1 MNKRPA
7 SAGADL
13 QASGAELVN
22 TKSEITDNFGKL
34 HQRTEYG
41 QQIAKYFQADPANHD
56 DAFDNRA
63 LISGKNAPSFLP
75 RGRNRIAIKRSSRRP
90 TGPPGNVNF

>member
-41 QQIAKYFQADPANHD
+41 QQIAK
-56 DAFDNRA
+56 
-63 LISGKNAPSFLP
+63 
-75 RGRNRIAIKRSSRRP
+75 
-90 TGPPGNVNF
+90 